1 MKFLRLVI
9 LVGATFLIHVFYAAG
24 NEAKIRYE
32 MPELMMVT
40 WAEWPD
46 DPKQQDVMAQFIKAN
61 GFNSVEVEMDKL
73 EMCRRNGLYA
83 RLGDGDINRLLKN
96 AAKLK
101 DDKSV
106 FAYFISDRRR
116 RNSFPAFANRHLPMS
131 VVAAVDEE
139 EGIAWDAEDVSEDVR
154 DVSSMFGLSLIHI

>member
-83 RLGDGDINRLLKN
+83 RL
-96 AAKLK
+96 
-101 DDKSV
+101 
-106 FAYFISDRRR
+106 
-116 RNSFPAFANRHLPMS
+116 
-131 VVAAVDEE
+131 
-139 EGIAWDAEDVSEDVR
+139 
-154 DVSSMFGLSLIHI
+154 